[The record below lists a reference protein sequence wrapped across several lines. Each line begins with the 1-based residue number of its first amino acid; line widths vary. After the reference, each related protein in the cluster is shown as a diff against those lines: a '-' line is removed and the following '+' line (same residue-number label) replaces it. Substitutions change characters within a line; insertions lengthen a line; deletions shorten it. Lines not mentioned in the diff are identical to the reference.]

1 VRSINETPKNCRKE
15 TVMVHELFYTSAE
28 RGLELGTSG
37 FCTVAR
43 TRGLPKRLER
53 LLHGLSVYKW
63 DLRSGHNPV
72 VYMYTRANLD
82 GQSLF
87 IVSRVAPAP
96 ADYSGRSNYFAH
108 HVVLTASELPQAG
121 PVWLLRQPGFL
132 EQQWDGQ
139 VRELDRGRPVPQ
151 GNVQPRRCTTWERVT
166 GDAGWAGL
174 LLKYVS
180 ENPTAP
186 VYLIADDSLPILD
199 LLDEVIALLP
209 IEKRWQVTFTT
220 RYIQLPGEVSCS
232 VRVVS
237 PGSEKFA
244 EAKASPR
251 KVDLTALRG
260 HKPADDPYTEAAR
273 LGQTVTISE
282 PQYVVAQDE
291 PFLPPGSAAFA
302 QMSGGM
308 PPPRASIV
316 SANPSPTVAPM
327 QPPQPPPIAPR
338 SHTPFWLVLL
348 VLLNLVLVAAL
359 GALFAIQQQNHRR
372 ERAELQDQFAQKLDE
387 QTKNIKSELDD
398 LRQQELGPLK
408 QEAGQSK
415 NLDERLKK
423 LEGALNR
430 LSKEISDVSKKPQ
443 QPRDDSKEKPKS
455 EPDKGTKHLQ
465 QELQKIAQQLEEL
478 RKELDGLKRSLL
490 RELTV
495 KLESKLME
503 NKRPVFYGKADLPP
517 AADVW
522 LLQLYSNDKL
532 LSTRAYQSPVSKEQ
546 GSAQITGSVQ
556 LGGGADVSVTIELP
570 AKPGEEAMQL
580 RSNFLVEHSK
590 EKEKSLEEFEKFLQT
605 LELRLVDRKGTVWL
619 VKLECHLSEEDRKR
633 LLGLV
638 GEQKKKE

>member
-1 VRSINETPKNCRKE
+1 
-15 TVMVHELFYTSAE
+15 MVHELFYTSAE

-121 PVWLLRQPGFL
+121 PVWLMRQPGFL

-139 VRELDRGRPVPQ
+139 VRELDRGRAVPQ

-251 KVDLTALRG
+251 KVDPTALRG

-327 QPPQPPPIAPR
+327 QPPHPPPIAPR

-359 GALFAIQQQNHRR
+359 GALFAIQQQNYRR
-372 ERAELQDQFAQKLDE
+372 EHAELQAQFAQKLDE

-415 NLDERLKK
+415 NLDKRLTQ
-423 LEGALNR
+423 LEGTLR
-430 LSKEISDVSKKPQ
+430 DLSKQISDVSKKLQ

-455 EPDKGTKHLQ
+455 EPDKGTAQ
-465 QELQKIAQQLEEL
+465 LQKRLDEIDKRLGDLANKLQDL
-478 RKELDGLKRSLL
+478 RQSLL
-490 RELTV
+490 REVTV
-495 KLESKLME
+495 KLNGELTKD
-503 NKRPVFYGKADLPP
+503 KRLVYSGKADLPP
-517 AADVW
+517 AAEIYEVQVYGNNSP
-522 LLQLYSNDKL
+522 LLD
-532 LSTRAYQSPVSKEQ
+532 RAQQTPRPSQQGPV
-546 GSAQITGSVQ
+546 QISFPLRKFGDA
-556 LGGGADVSVTIELP
+556 GEVSVILALP
-570 AKPGEEAMQL
+570 AKAGKLAKPGDDDIQL
-580 RSNFLVEHSK
+580 RSNLPLKLSK
-590 EKEKSLEEFEKFLQT
+590 EGEKSLEEFEKFLQT

-619 VKLECHLSEEDRKR
+619 VKLECRLSEEDRKR
-633 LLGLV
+633 LLG
-638 GEQKKKE
+638 KE

>member
-1 VRSINETPKNCRKE
+1 VRSISETPKNCRKE

-139 VRELDRGRPVPQ
+139 VRELDRGRAVPQ
-151 GNVQPRRCTTWERVT
+151 GNVQPRRCTTWERIT

-372 ERAELQDQFAQKLDE
+372 ELADLTKSAQKLEE

-398 LRQQELGPLK
+398 LRQQELDPLK

-423 LEGALNR
+423 LEGALNG
-430 LSKEISDVSKKPQ
+430 LSKQDFRRKQKAATVLERI
-443 QPRDDSKEKPKS
+443 PK
-455 EPDKGTKHLQ
+455 
-465 QELQKIAQQLEEL
+465 
-478 RKELDGLKRSLL
+478 RNRSPN
-490 RELTV
+490 R
-495 KLESKLME
+495 
-503 NKRPVFYGKADLPP
+503 
-517 AADVW
+517 
-522 LLQLYSNDKL
+522 
-532 LSTRAYQSPVSKEQ
+532 TRAP
-546 GSAQITGSVQ
+546 
-556 LGGGADVSVTIELP
+556 
-570 AKPGEEAMQL
+570 
-580 RSNFLVEHSK
+580 HSYK
-590 EKEKSLEEFEKFLQT
+590 KDWMKLT
-605 LELRLVDRKGTVWL
+605 NGWGT
-619 VKLECHLSEEDRKR
+619 
-633 LLGLV
+633 
-638 GEQKKKE
+638 

>member
-1 VRSINETPKNCRKE
+1 
-15 TVMVHELFYTSAE
+15 
-28 RGLELGTSG
+28 
-37 FCTVAR
+37 
-43 TRGLPKRLER
+43 
-53 LLHGLSVYKW
+53 
-63 DLRSGHNPV
+63 
-72 VYMYTRANLD
+72 
-82 GQSLF
+82 
-87 IVSRVAPAP
+87 
-96 ADYSGRSNYFAH
+96 
-108 HVVLTASELPQAG
+108 
-121 PVWLLRQPGFL
+121 
-132 EQQWDGQ
+132 
-139 VRELDRGRPVPQ
+139 
-151 GNVQPRRCTTWERVT
+151 
-166 GDAGWAGL
+166 
-174 LLKYVS
+174 
-180 ENPTAP
+180 
-186 VYLIADDSLPILD
+186 

-316 SANPSPTVAPM
+316 SANPSPTIAPM

-372 ERAELQDQFAQKLDE
+372 ELADLTKSAQKLEE

-398 LRQQELGPLK
+398 LRQQELDPLK

-415 NLDERLKK
+415 NLDKRLTQ
-423 LEGALNR
+423 LEGTLR
-430 LSKEISDVSKKPQ
+430 DLSRQISDVSKKLQ
-443 QPRDDSKEKPKS
+443 QSGEGTKEKPKS
-455 EPDKGTKHLQ
+455 ELDKATK
-465 QELQKIAQQLEEL
+465 ELQDALEQIYREVGKLRQEVREL
-478 RKELDGLKRSLL
+478 KQSLI

-495 KLESKLME
+495 NLESKLTEE
-503 NKRPVFYGKADLPP
+503 NRLVFSGKTELPI
-517 AADVW
+517 AAEIYEA
-522 LLQLYSNDKL
+522 QIFRN
-532 LSTRAYQSPVSKEQ
+532 AEPVSDRVQQSSRLKTLAEIQ
-546 GSAQITGSVQ
+546 LVRQFGDITG
-556 LGGGADVSVTIELP
+556 VSLVLALP
-570 AKPGEEAMQL
+570 AKPGAELEL
-580 RSNFLVEHSK
+580 RSNLRERLRDLGNTNKDKS
-590 EKEKSLEEFEKFLQT
+590 KSLDQFEKFLQG

-619 VKLECHLSEEDRKR
+619 VKLECRLSDEDKKA
-633 LLGLV
+633 LLKQTKQD
-638 GEQKKKE
+638 QKPLLHHKGR

>member
-1 VRSINETPKNCRKE
+1 
-15 TVMVHELFYTSAE
+15 MVHELFYTSAE

-121 PVWLLRQPGFL
+121 PVWLMRQPGFL

-251 KVDLTALRG
+251 KADLTALRG
-260 HKPADDPYTEAAR
+260 QKPADDPYTEAAR

-327 QPPQPPPIAPR
+327 QPPHPPPIAPR
-338 SHTPFWLVLL
+338 SPTPVWLVLL

-372 ERAELQDQFAQKLDE
+372 DLAELRGQFAQKLDE

-398 LRQQELGPLK
+398 LRQQELDPLK

-415 NLDERLKK
+415 NLDKRLKK
-423 LEGALNR
+423 LEGTLNG
-430 LSKEISDVSKKPQ
+430 LSKQISDVSKKLQ
-443 QPRDDSKEKPKS
+443 QSGEGTKEKPKS
-455 EPDKGTKHLQ
+455 EPDKGTAQ
-465 QELQKIAQQLEEL
+465 LQKRLDEIDKRLGDLANKLQDL
-478 RKELDGLKRSLL
+478 RQSLL

-495 KLESKLME
+495 NLDSKLTDD
-503 NKRPVFYGKADLPP
+503 NRLVFSCKAELPI
-517 AADVW
+517 AAEIYEA
-522 LLQLYSNDKL
+522 QIFRN
-532 LSTRAYQSPVSKEQ
+532 AEPVSDRVQQSSRVKALTDIQ
-546 GSAQITGSVQ
+546 LVRQFGDITQ
-556 LGGGADVSVTIELP
+556 VSLVVGLP
-570 AKPGEEAMQL
+570 TKPGAELEL
-580 RSNFLVEHSK
+580 RSNLPERLRELANTIKDVS
-590 EKEKSLEEFEKFLQT
+590 KSLEQFEKFLQG

-619 VKLECHLSEEDRKR
+619 VKLECRLSDEDRKA
-633 LLGLV
+633 LLKQPKQD
-638 GEQKKKE
+638 QKPLLHHKGR

>member
-1 VRSINETPKNCRKE
+1 
-15 TVMVHELFYTSAE
+15 MVHELFYTSAE

-139 VRELDRGRPVPQ
+139 VRELDRGRAVPQ

-220 RYIQLPGEVSCS
+220 RYIQLPSEVSCN

-308 PPPRASIV
+308 PPPRASAV

-359 GALFAIQQQNHRR
+359 GALFAIQQQNYRR
-372 ERAELQDQFAQKLDE
+372 ERAELQDQFAKKLDE

-398 LRQQELGPLK
+398 LRQQELDPLK

-423 LEGALNR
+423 LEGALNG
-430 LSKEISDVSKKPQ
+430 LSGQISDVSKKLQ
-443 QPRDDSKEKPKS
+443 QSGEDSKEKPKS
-455 EPDKGTKHLQ
+455 EPDKATK
-465 QELQKIAQQLEEL
+465 ELQDALEQMYREVGKLRQEVREL
-478 RKELDGLKRSLL
+478 KQSLL

-495 KLESKLME
+495 RLHSRLTEDL
-503 NKRPVFYGKADLPP
+503 RLVFSGKGDLPP
-517 AADVW
+517 AADIYEA
-522 LLQLYSNDKL
+522 QLYKN
-532 LSTRAYQSPVSKEQ
+532 AEPVSDRAQQ
-546 GSAQITGSVQ
+546 GAKAKT
-556 LGGGADVSVTIELP
+556 LAEVSLVRQFGDATAVSLVLALP
-570 AKPGEEAMQL
+570 AKPGAELEL
-580 RSNFLVEHSK
+580 RSNLPQRLPDPGKGKDGS
-590 EKEKSLEEFEKFLQT
+590 KSLEQFENFLQG

-619 VKLECHLSEEDRKR
+619 VKLECRLSDEDKKA
-633 LLGLV
+633 LLKQTKQD
-638 GEQKKKE
+638 QKPLLHHKGR

>member
-1 VRSINETPKNCRKE
+1 
-15 TVMVHELFYTSAE
+15 
-28 RGLELGTSG
+28 
-37 FCTVAR
+37 
-43 TRGLPKRLER
+43 
-53 LLHGLSVYKW
+53 
-63 DLRSGHNPV
+63 
-72 VYMYTRANLD
+72 
-82 GQSLF
+82 
-87 IVSRVAPAP
+87 
-96 ADYSGRSNYFAH
+96 
-108 HVVLTASELPQAG
+108 
-121 PVWLLRQPGFL
+121 
-132 EQQWDGQ
+132 
-139 VRELDRGRPVPQ
+139 
-151 GNVQPRRCTTWERVT
+151 
-166 GDAGWAGL
+166 
-174 LLKYVS
+174 
-180 ENPTAP
+180 
-186 VYLIADDSLPILD
+186 
-199 LLDEVIALLP
+199 
-209 IEKRWQVTFTT
+209 
-220 RYIQLPGEVSCS
+220 

-327 QPPQPPPIAPR
+327 QPPHPPPIAPR

-372 ERAELQDQFAQKLDE
+372 ELADLTKSAQKLEE

-398 LRQQELGPLK
+398 LRQQELDPLK

-430 LSKEISDVSKKPQ
+430 LSKEISDVSKKLQ
-443 QPRDDSKEKPKS
+443 QSGEGTKEKPKS
-455 EPDKGTKHLQ
+455 EPNDETKQ
-465 QELQKIAQQLEEL
+465 AQKKLEEIREELKKL
-478 RKELDGLKRSLL
+478 RAEVDGLARSFRLLL
-490 RELTV
+490 REVTV
-495 KLESKLME
+495 KLTSKFTADQRL
-503 NKRPVFYGKADLPP
+503 VFSGKAAIPPTAEIYEAQILRNSEAASDKAQQSSKAKGVGDVSLVRQFGDASEVSLVLALPP
-517 AADVW
+517 KA
-522 LLQLYSNDKL
+522 
-532 LSTRAYQSPVSKEQ
+532 
-546 GSAQITGSVQ
+546 
-556 LGGGADVSVTIELP
+556 GAEL
-570 AKPGEEAMQL
+570 EL
-580 RSNFLVEHSK
+580 RSNFPQRLALSSQK
-590 EKEKSLEEFEKFLQT
+590 EKNLQEFEKFLET

-619 VKLECHLSEEDRKR
+619 VKLECRLSEEDRKR

>member
-1 VRSINETPKNCRKE
+1 VRSISETPKNCRKE

-121 PVWLLRQPGFL
+121 PVWLMRQPGFL

-209 IEKRWQVTFTT
+209 IEKRWQATFTT

-327 QPPQPPPIAPR
+327 QPPHPPPIAPR

-348 VLLNLVLVAAL
+348 LLVNLAVTASLAVALVFL
-359 GALFAIQQQNHRR
+359 HRQYVTT
-372 ERAELQDQFAQKLDE
+372 LE
-387 QTKNIKSELDD
+387 QTKNQASEVSNKLSAELQKIRDE
-398 LRQQELGPLK
+398 LAQLSNRQAGFAEEVRSKAGLK
-408 QEAGQSK
+408 
-415 NLDERLKK
+415 DIERLTKSFHELLDK
-423 LEGALNR
+423 LNR
-430 LSKEISDVSKKPQ
+430 LSKESPKEQQALSELDKTIKDISERLRNLENKLQGLEKQIKESALRQNNIAIHLKPKLEGKKLKQ
-443 QPRDDSKEKPKS
+443 NEKITFTGRDD
-455 EPDKGTKHLQ
+455 
-465 QELQKIAQQLEEL
+465 
-478 RKELDGLKRSLL
+478 
-490 RELTV
+490 
-495 KLESKLME
+495 KLAWALNHAISSHVSVAG
-503 NKRPVFYGKADLPP
+503 RPRPIPPPGK
-517 AADVW
+517 
-522 LLQLYSNDKL
+522 
-532 LSTRAYQSPVSKEQ
+532 
-546 GSAQITGSVQ
+546 GSV
-556 LGGGADVSVTIELP
+556 
-570 AKPGEEAMQL
+570 
-580 RSNFLVEHSK
+580 K
-590 EKEKSLEEFEKFLQT
+590 EKEPEFELNLLKDKEGRFT
-605 LELRLVDRKGTVWL
+605 GEVVLETTELS
-619 VKLECHLSEEDRKR
+619 KLKKEDRIAALEKFGS
-633 LLGLV
+633 LLVIVVDGNYEVWRIRFQMDIKVDQLQV
-638 GEQKKKE
+638 EQGTFNK

>member
-1 VRSINETPKNCRKE
+1 VRSISETPKNCRKE

-121 PVWLLRQPGFL
+121 PVWLMRQPGFL

-316 SANPSPTVAPM
+316 SANPSPTIAPM

-338 SHTPFWLVLL
+338 SPTPFWLVLL

-372 ERAELQDQFAQKLDE
+372 ELADLTKSAQKLEE

-398 LRQQELGPLK
+398 LRQQELDPLK

-430 LSKEISDVSKKPQ
+430 LSKEISDVSKKLQ
-443 QPRDDSKEKPKS
+443 QSGEGTKEKPKS
-455 EPDKGTKHLQ
+455 EPNDETKQ
-465 QELQKIAQQLEEL
+465 AQKKLEEIREELKKL
-478 RKELDGLKRSLL
+478 RAEVDGLARSFRLLL
-490 RELTV
+490 REVTV
-495 KLESKLME
+495 KLTSKFTADQRL
-503 NKRPVFYGKADLPP
+503 VFSGKAAIPQPP
-517 AADVW
+517 RFMRRRFCGTLK
-522 LLQLYSNDKL
+522 LLQ
-532 LSTRAYQSPVSKEQ
+532 TR
-546 GSAQITGSVQ
+546 
-556 LGGGADVSVTIELP
+556 
-570 AKPGEEAMQL
+570 
-580 RSNFLVEHSK
+580 HSK
-590 EKEKSLEEFEKFLQT
+590 
-605 LELRLVDRKGTVWL
+605 V
-619 VKLECHLSEEDRKR
+619 RKR
-633 LLGLV
+633 RVWGMSR
-638 GEQKKKE
+638 